1 MSIRSAMSSNSSRYS
16 LIHQSSNAT
25 TSSHSTSLLF
35 VVLDSLYYTAGEK
48 INGEI
53 LLNIPYDYP
62 ESTLKLISRGTE
74 KIKVS
79 TNSKTNIIYSL
90 ESSVK
95 TWDKMTP
102 AGQYIF
108 PFTFKLPAFSPATF
122 NYVGEDEQ
130 GIELM
135 GEVTYEVI
143 CTLDFPSDEERN
155 MTHSRNIN
163 VRNTMSKTQSN
174 IIWENNELIK
184 GMCCSS
190 KGTTFFKV
198 SVKRDQHPQTDSLVM
213 FKLETDNNNCSA
225 SISKIK
231 SQIKMEFELNLEG
244 RTYNSFVVF
253 NKNSKDTWISSAR
266 SSFVMEKELEFES
279 GIFFEPGI
287 NPSTSNTGNI
297 LCRYFIEF
305 YVEYDAKLKNPV
317 CLKIPMHVDPKF
329 NDLRENPNVPENW
342 SPRESPVYSAF
353 VDESMS
359 KNSQVINLFI
369 D

>member
-1 MSIRSAMSSNSSRYS
+1 MSIRSAMSNNSSRYP
-16 LIHQSSNAT
+16 LTHQSSNAT
-25 TSSHSTSLLF
+25 ASSHSTSLLF

-53 LLNIPYDYP
+53 LLNIPHDHP
-62 ESTLKLISRGTE
+62 ESSLKLISRGTE

-79 TNSKTNIIYSL
+79 SLSKTNIIYSL

-130 GIELM
+130 GTELM
-135 GEVTYEVI
+135 AEVSYEVI
-143 CTLDFPSDEERN
+143 CALEFPSDEERN

-174 IIWENNELIK
+174 ILWETNELIK

-198 SVKRDQHPQTDSLVM
+198 LVKRDQHPQTDSVVM
-213 FKLETDNNNCSA
+213 FKLETDNNNCAA

-231 SQIKMEFELNLEG
+231 SQIKMELELQLEG
-244 RTYNSFVVF
+244 RTYTSFVVF

-287 NPSTSNTGNI
+287 NPSSNNTGNI
-297 LCRYFIEF
+297 SCRYFIEF

-317 CLKIPMHVDPKF
+317 CLKIPMQVDPKF
-329 NDLRENPNVPENW
+329 NDLRENPTVPENW